1 MQAFL
6 GYTMFA
12 FLFDWTDT
20 NWLARR
26 KGKMF
31 RFTPSPVSCVPAC
44 GSFDRFALLTTFSPT
59 LRAARPAS
67 SGGLARV
74 ALRRASVSL
83 TSASIAGSTTGSRR
97 SRSTTSVPFWYFY
110 LLGQLDGCLLM
121 LILT

>member
-44 GSFDRFALLTTFSPT
+44 GSFDRFALLTTFS
-59 LRAARPAS
+59 RPCEQLGQHLLVGWQGWLCDAQ
-67 SGGLARV
+67 
-74 ALRRASVSL
+74 VSL
-83 TSASIAGSTTGSRR
+83 
-97 SRSTTSVPFWYFY
+97 
-110 LLGQLDGCLLM
+110 
-121 LILT
+121 